1 MLDLKYIREN
11 FEAAKTALRRRSS
24 EEAKELNLVQILD
37 EQRRILQGKID
48 SLKNQRNVVSK
59 DVGQLKTKGQD
70 ASEKVVAMKEVGGRI
85 AALDA
90 ELRQTE
96 TELEQKLLFLPNLP
110 HPSVPIG
117 STPAENREI
126 ARYGK
131 PLEYSFKPK
140 PHWEIGPALGILDF
154 ERATKISGSGFVCH
168 RGLGARLQRALINFM
183 LDLHTQKHGYQEVW
197 PPYLVLEK
205 AMIGTGQLPKFT
217 EDIYA
222 IKDDPLYL
230 APTAEVPITNLY
242 REEILKIDQLPL
254 KLCAYTPC
262 FRREAGAAGK
272 ETRGMIR
279 VHQFDKVELVKIVKP
294 EESYS
299 ELEELLT
306 DAEAVLKALELHYR
320 VMLLC
325 TGDMGFCAAKCYDIE
340 VWCPGIET
348 YLEVSS
354 CSNFESFQAR
364 RMNLRYKDATGKNQ
378 FCHTLNGSGT
388 ALARLYIAMLET
400 HQQADGSIRIPT
412 ALQSYVGGTKQIPN
426 DSSQQ

>member
-11 FEAAKTALRRRSS
+11 FEAVKTALRRRSS
-24 EEAKELNLVQILD
+24 EEAEALNLIQTLD
-37 EQRRILQGKID
+37 EQRRILHGKID

-70 ASEKVVAMKEVGGRI
+70 ASEKIAAMKEVGDRI
-85 AALDA
+85 ATLDA

-110 HPSVPIG
+110 HSSVPTG
-117 STPAENREI
+117 STPVENREI
-126 ARYGK
+126 TRYGK

-197 PPYLVLEK
+197 PPYLILEK
-205 AMIGTGQLPKFT
+205 AMIGTGQLPKFI
-217 EDIYA
+217 EDMYA

-230 APTAEVPITNLY
+230 TPTAEVPITNLY

-299 ELEELLT
+299 ELEKLLT

-400 HQQADGSIRIPT
+400 HQQTDGSIRIPT

-426 DSSQQ
+426 DSSQ